1 MRKSYLIS
9 YGVFSIDEE
18 HLNHYFRHFYEVTIA
33 PYWAPE
39 RRHVDEGY
47 KNLPFPF
54 HEIAVQLPVLQVEWN
69 FYQLI
74 GYMST
79 WSAVKAA
86 TQALGHNP
94 LNVLADALLPEWE
107 DPELP
112 RVVSWPLS
120 LRVGRINPDQEKDN

>member
-1 MRKSYLIS
+1 MIRRQQTDPNPAFLLLFQLAILKPQDH
-9 YGVFSIDEE
+9 G
-18 HLNHYFRHFYEVTIA
+18 LNG
-33 PYWAPE
+33 
-39 RRHVDEGY
+39 RHVDEGY

-54 HEIAVQLPVLQVEWN
+54 QEISISPLMLEVEWN

-74 GYMST
+74 VYMST

-112 RVVSWPLS
+112 RVIRWPLS
-120 LRVGRINPDQEKDN
+120 VRAGRIIL

>member
-1 MRKSYLIS
+1 M
-9 YGVFSIDEE
+9 DEP
-18 HLNHYFRHFYEVTIA
+18 HLDHYFKHFYKVTLA
-33 PYWAPE
+33 LYWPPE

-47 KNLPFPF
+47 KNLAFPF
-54 HEIAVQLPVLQVEWN
+54 QEIAVQRRVLQVEWN

-86 TQALGHNP
+86 TNVLGHNP

-112 RVVSWPLS
+112 RVIRWPLS
-120 LRVGRINPDQEKDN
+120 VRAGRITV

>member
-1 MRKSYLIS
+1 ML
-9 YGVFSIDEE
+9 E
-18 HLNHYFRHFYEVTIA
+18 
-33 PYWAPE
+33 
-39 RRHVDEGY
+39 
-47 KNLPFPF
+47 
-54 HEIAVQLPVLQVEWN
+54 VEWN

-74 GYMST
+74 VYMST

-112 RVVSWPLS
+112 RAIRWPLS
-120 LRVGRINPDQEKDN
+120 VRVGNIHPK

>member
-1 MRKSYLIS
+1 M
-9 YGVFSIDEE
+9 
-18 HLNHYFRHFYEVTIA
+18 TIA

-54 HEIAVQLPVLQVEWN
+54 QEISVQPPVLQVEWN

-86 TQALGHNP
+86 TTALGHNP
-94 LNVLADALLPEWE
+94 LNVLADVLLPEWE
-107 DPELP
+107 DSELP

-120 LRVGRINPDQEKDN
+120 LRVGTINPDKGMDN